1 MKYVVKVD
9 DFELSEDE
17 YMAVQDNELSLF
29 DVLDNRFTNDRLNIY
44 IKDFQQASQIS
55 VTIPVVLQAC
65 GLYNGRI
72 RQIHFPFTM
81 NSGTTST
88 ELNDMLTD
96 FVEYVYSFYGA
107 DDALYPMGVTKAEI
121 YGATYDYLNAVTKI
135 NDDRFTWGDGD
146 SLDRERVRDFLVRNY
161 GYSTDFDGGSLWI
174 FDGTSLEEAN

>member
-9 DFELSEDE
+9 DFELTEDE

-72 RQIHFPFTM
+72 RQIH
-81 NSGTTST
+81 
-88 ELNDMLTD
+88 
-96 FVEYVYSFYGA
+96 
-107 DDALYPMGVTKAEI
+107 
-121 YGATYDYLNAVTKI
+121 
-135 NDDRFTWGDGD
+135 
-146 SLDRERVRDFLVRNY
+146 SLL
-161 GYSTDFDGGSLWI
+161 L
-174 FDGTSLEEAN
+174 